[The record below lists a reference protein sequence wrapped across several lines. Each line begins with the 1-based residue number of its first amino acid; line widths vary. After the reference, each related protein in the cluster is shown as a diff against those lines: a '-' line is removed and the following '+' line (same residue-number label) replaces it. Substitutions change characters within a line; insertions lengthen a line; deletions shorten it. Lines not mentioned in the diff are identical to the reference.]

1 MTICDTNTYLGVI
14 AISNNNFST
23 LQLALTDFDELINQI
38 EFTLYFYTFV
48 EGIIEKLLQ
57 CRKKTMY
64 YLVLYHVPTYLTK
77 VYLPRYEISTGNS
90 FIPQENAY
98 LSIYLYLRTI
108 YPKVFSQN
116 DGKNV
121 TSL

>member
-1 MTICDTNTYLGVI
+1 MTL
-14 AISNNNFST
+14 
-23 LQLALTDFDELINQI
+23 LNQI

-64 YLVLYHVPTYLTK
+64 LVLYYVPTYLTK